1 MIFIIITLILCI
13 MLFIRTLIKD
23 KFLHINIKINNI
35 EEKLNSTLLKR
46 KTLLLDSEVI
56 IKEVLNTNKQ
66 IYEKIDELN
75 SSKVSM
81 FELDRRLLVYLSEF
95 YLIKEKYKKLKNNEE
110 FDKIAYALNETE
122 DLLNA
127 YKEYYND
134 TIEKY
139 NKLIT
144 TFPINIA
151 AFLKRKKEKEFF
163 DKKN

>member
-1 MIFIIITLILCI
+1 MIFIIITLVLCI
-13 MLFIRTLIKD
+13 MLFIRALIKD

-46 KTLLLDSEVI
+46 KTLLLDSETI

-66 IYEKIDELN
+66 IYENINELN

-95 YLIKEKYKKLKNNEE
+95 YLIKEKYKRLKNNEE

-139 NKLIT
+139 NKLIN

-151 AFLKRKKEKEFF
+151 AFLKRKKEKELF